1 MVCWSVIL
9 SFLSFLSLLPTMSIS
24 VSSSFLP
31 SSNVVAVKIL
41 PSVATGVRRPF
52 HLTLLLD
59 NSGSM
64 DGPRINAVKRTL
76 HLLVD
81 AMADEDVLSIIS
93 YSHTSTIDANG
104 TVLSVATRPVLHGIV
119 DAMRADGGTNLES
132 AFLSILG
139 ITEAPP
145 IDAVFILTDG
155 QVNEGIMGS
164 AGLQRVLAGVIAPG
178 TPIHTLGFGADHNIR
193 LLRDIAMRSRGS
205 YTYADADEMLPAII
219 GNIMGGLASEV
230 GRNAILTI
238 PDGWRCLE
246 LGAVAGDTQY
256 MVGTLIAEKEQWVVL
271 EAGESVPPVL
281 EFRWTVGFEVHNIVY
296 TIDDTIP
303 GPVITEQMN
312 RVRVASV
319 FSQVTD
325 ILERGDIVHAQEVLT
340 ELGNYLDASIAKIR
354 PFVIRLRAQV
364 DEMLEAIQYP
374 VRVPMLHGLDY
385 EAGIPLAPML
395 SRMASNTSAL
405 GAQRGFFTSGG
416 GGVDDTFS
424 SPSQSRA
431 AHDLTLGFTQ
441 EDPSCA

>member
-1 MVCWSVIL
+1 
-9 SFLSFLSLLPTMSIS
+9 MSIS

-41 PSVATGVRRPF
+41 PSIATDVRRPF

-59 NSGSM
+59 KSGSM
-64 DGPRINAVKRTL
+64 EGLRINAVKRTL

-81 AMADEDVLSIIS
+81 AMAEDDVLSIIS

-104 TVLSVATRPVLHGIV
+104 TVLSLATRLVLHGIV

-132 AFLSILG
+132 AFLSILEIAG
-139 ITEAPP
+139 APP

-219 GNIMGGLASEV
+219 GNIMGGLTSEV
-230 GRNAILTI
+230 GRNAVLTI

-256 MVGTLIAEKEQWVVL
+256 VVGTLIAEKEQWVVL
-271 EAGESVPPVL
+271 EACESAPPVL
-281 EFRWTVGFEVHNIVY
+281 EFRWTIGTEVLNIVH
-296 TIDDTIP
+296 TIGDAIP
-303 GPVITEQMN
+303 GAVITEQMN
-312 RVRVASV
+312 RVHVASV

-325 ILERGDIVHAQEVLT
+325 ILEGGDIAHAQEVLT
-340 ELGNYLDASIAKIR
+340 ELGNYLDASIAKTR
-354 PFVIRLRAQV
+354 SFVIRLRARV

-374 VRVPMLHGLDY
+374 VHIPRLHGLDY

>member
-1 MVCWSVIL
+1 
-9 SFLSFLSLLPTMSIS
+9 
-24 VSSSFLP
+24 
-31 SSNVVAVKIL
+31 
-41 PSVATGVRRPF
+41 
-52 HLTLLLD
+52 
-59 NSGSM
+59 M

-81 AMADEDVLSIIS
+81 AMAEDDVLSIIS

-104 TVLSVATRPVLHGIV
+104 TVLSVTTRPVLHGIV

-256 MVGTLIAEKEQWVVL
+256 VVGTLIAEKEQWVVL

-281 EFRWTVGFEVHNIVY
+281 EFRWTIGTEVHNIVH
-296 TIDDTIP
+296 TIGDAIP
-303 GPVITEQMN
+303 GAVITEQMN

-325 ILERGDIVHAQEVLT
+325 ILEGGDIAHAKEVLT
-340 ELGNYLDASIAKIR
+340 ELGNYLDASIAKTR

-405 GAQRGFFTSGG
+405 GAQRGFFTSCG

>member
-1 MVCWSVIL
+1 
-9 SFLSFLSLLPTMSIS
+9 MSIS
-24 VSSSFLP
+24 VSSSFLS
-31 SSNVVAVKIL
+31 SSNIVAVKIL
-41 PSVATGVRRPF
+41 PSATTGARRPF

-59 NSGSM
+59 KSGSM
-64 DGPRINAVKRTL
+64 EGLRINAVKRTL
-76 HLLVD
+76 HLLAD
-81 AMADEDVLSIIS
+81 AMADDDVLSIIS

-104 TVLSVATRPVLHGIV
+104 TVLSSATRPALHGIV
-119 DAMRADGGTNLES
+119 DAMRTGGGTNLES
-132 AFLSILG
+132 AFLSILS
-139 ITEAPP
+139 IAETPP

-164 AGLQRVLAGVIAPG
+164 AGLQRVLASIVRPG

-230 GRNAILTI
+230 GRNAVLTI
-238 PDGWRCLE
+238 PEGWRCLE
-246 LGAVAGDTQY
+246 LGSAAGDTQY
-256 MVGTLIAEKEQWVVL
+256 VVGTLIAEKEQWVVL
-271 EAGESVPPVL
+271 EAGEATSPVL
-281 EFRWTVGFEVHNIVY
+281 EFRWTVGTEVNSIVH
-296 TIDDTIP
+296 TIGDAIP

-325 ILERGDIVHAQEVLT
+325 ILEAGDIARAREVLT
-340 ELGNYLDASIAKIR
+340 ELGNYLDASIAKAR

-364 DEMLEAIQYP
+364 DEMLEAVQYP
-374 VRVPMLHGLDY
+374 VRNPRLNGLDY
-385 EAGIPLAPML
+385 EAGIPLAPMM

-416 GGVDDTFS
+416 AGGVDDTFS

-431 AHDLTLGFTQ
+431 AHDLTMGFTQ
-441 EDPSCA
+441 EDPM